1 MIEINEKENCNGCHG
16 CFNICPKKC
25 ISMEIDNE
33 GFWYPK
39 VDKSKCIDCN
49 LCEKVCPIINDPKKD
64 NTEIVAYACKNK
76 NEEDRIASS
85 SGGIF
90 SLLCEE
96 VIRKGGIVFGASFN
110 ENFEVRHTYAETLEE
125 CIQFR
130 GSKYVQSKI
139 GNTYKEAE
147 SFLKSGKIVLFS
159 GTQCQI
165 KGLNL
170 YLRKEYDNLILVDI
184 VCHGVPSPRVF
195 KAYKNKIIDKYGD
208 EIRDIRF
215 RDKTK
220 GWKEFSYVTEFKGGK
235 VYSETLGK
243 DLYMKGFLKDLY
255 LRPSCYSCT
264 AKNYT
269 SGSDLSLA
277 DFWGVELKHPE
288 FDDDKGVS
296 LILSNTKKGKDIL
309 NMISKKIEILEADL
323 EHAIKYNPCIV
334 KSVEYND
341 KRESFFND
349 FNEENVEEVIEKY
362 TKVLLRHRIK
372 NKIFGIV
379 KKVKKCDS

>member
-1 MIEINEKENCNGCHG
+1 MVEINKKENCNGCYG
-16 CFNICPKKC
+16 CFNICPRRC

-39 VDKSKCIDCN
+39 VDKHKCIDCN
-49 LCEKVCPIINDPKKD
+49 LCEKVCPIINNPKKD
-64 NTEIVAYACKNK
+64 NTEIIAYACKNK
-76 NEEDRIASS
+76 NEEERMSSS

-96 VIRKGGIVFGASFN
+96 VIKKGGIVFGASFN

-139 GNTYKEAE
+139 GDTYKKAE
-147 SFLKSGKIVLFS
+147 EFLKKGKIVLFS

-170 YLRKEYDNLILVDI
+170 YLRKEYDNLIGVDI

-195 KAYKNKIIDKYGD
+195 KAYKSRIMDKYG
-208 EIRDIRF
+208 EEVKDIRF
-215 RDKTK
+215 RDKIK
-220 GWKEFSYVTEFKGGK
+220 GWKEYSYVTEFKNGK

-255 LRPSCYSCT
+255 LRPSCYSCS

-277 DFWGVELKHPE
+277 DFWGVQVKYPE

-296 LILSNTKKGKDIL
+296 LILINTKKGQDIL

-323 EHAIKYNPCIV
+323 EYAIKYNPCIV

-341 KRESFFND
+341 ERESFFKD
-349 FNEENVEEVIEKY
+349 FN
-362 TKVLLRHRIK
+362 
-372 NKIFGIV
+372 
-379 KKVKKCDS
+379 